1 MGFYDNKETIGRRY
15 QIYRLLG
22 EVKDHGPTTAF
33 DLAEETGVHEKT
45 VRRHLRE
52 AWMLDILHISDW
64 DRNHRMPVPVFS
76 WGPGRDKPQPAVL
89 TNYEK
94 KKRSL
99 EKQRRALEALSTAIP
114 AR

>member
-1 MGFYDNKETIGRRY
+1 MGFYDNKEINGRRY

-52 AWMLDILHISDW
+52 AWMLDILHICEW
-64 DRNHRMPVPVFS
+64 DRNHHMPVPVFG
-76 WGPGRDKPQPAVL
+76 WGKGRDKPQPARL

-94 KKRSL
+94 KKRWLQKSSQKL
-99 EKQRRALEALSTAIP
+99 
-114 AR
+114 